1 MYAGFNQSPQTA
13 EPPTSTFPPS
23 APPSGGSNTAPHSPT
38 EERKSGHSGA
48 NGLNARSCVTC
59 RRRKVKCDKQVPCT
73 NCKKAQTECV
83 FPAPGRAPRRPRQG
97 KVVTEREAELLKRLR
112 RLEGVVEE
120 LSGQVD
126 MEAVKHSPGS
136 DHSHKDGDSTGGS
149 NKSNS
154 VRVVGMD
161 EGTGTRKAW
170 VSRAFNLGEGPPK
183 TAFSV
188 DKVQG
193 AMGRL
198 VLDEGKSSYVANPFW
213 ASLSEVS
220 KLCSRVDL
228 RLSVFAGS

>member
-1 MYAGFNQSPQTA
+1 MYGGFSQSPQTA
-13 EPPTSTFPPS
+13 APPNPTNSPPTVPS
-23 APPSGGSNTAPHSPT
+23 AESHSVPHSPV
-38 EERKSGHSGA
+38 EERKSSHTGA

-73 NCKKAQTECV
+73 NCKKAQSQCV

-120 LSGQVD
+120 LSGQVEI
-126 MEAVKHSPGS
+126 EAVKHSPGS

-149 NKSNS
+149 NKSNT

-161 EGTGTRKAW
+161 EGTGTRKTW
-170 VSRAFNLGEGPPK
+170 VARVFNMGDGPPK
-183 TAFSV
+183 TAFGA
-188 DKVQG
+188 DQMNN

-213 ASLSEVS
+213 ASLTEVS
-220 KLCSRVDL
+220 MFID
-228 RLSVFAGS
+228 